1 MKFLRN
7 TLFIFGLVSAL
18 IVFQIKERIVSNGSL
33 SQSVTVDIFKGVSSQ
48 KAAEILAENRVID
61 NPLLFRL
68 FMKYRQAEGQ
78 IKAGEYL
85 FEPHVSMEQVLDKLV
100 RGDVLYHKVTIPE
113 GYTMGQIVSLFASE
127 ELLSG
132 VLEKMPEEGFILPET
147 YTFQK
152 GENRAE
158 IIQKAEKAMQQK
170 LEKIWENRDEGLPYQ
185 SMHDLLVMASIIE
198 KETGVGDER
207 SKVASV
213 FVNRLRKGMLLQTD
227 PTVIYALTGGR
238 EELGRPLLKKDL
250 AVDNPYNTY
259 KYAGLPP
266 TAICN
271 PGEASLYAA
280 AHPAE
285 TDYLYFVAN
294 GSGGHNFAKTLGE
307 HNRNVADWRKLQ

>member
-113 GYTMGQIVSLFASE
+113 GYTIGQIVSLFASE